1 MLVFGNALLD
11 NVMFFGKGVFQNLG
25 ERVPNWQ
32 IANNCKSA
40 TFEFWMRGCIG
51 TQSPTQLV
59 SIANNSKSAIFEFW
73 MNEVE

>member
-40 TFEFWMRGCIG
+40 TFEFWM
-51 TQSPTQLV
+51 
-59 SIANNSKSAIFEFW
+59 
-73 MNEVE
+73 NEVEQEFNPPTV